1 MTEIFGKRSDEVE
14 KMPKINIYF
23 MYFCYICTM
32 NVEFSSPGHY
42 LFLQIS
48 DLIKERGTMIVDYSS
63 SQLIDNE
70 EYISPY
76 SVVALC
82 HRGYVKSEYDLRPVE
97 FHAHDISV
105 MRPGHIIRNIAASAD
120 YSAQL
125 IVTHTSSLNGMR
137 QQYIS
142 HHLAAHKLFDTN
154 PCQHLTDKQYRQVC
168 DAFNLIQTA
177 CSIEGIYRDE
187 LISSTFH
194 TLMVLLSSFRY
205 EQIES
210 QQDVGHQLSQQFN
223 DAVIEHYRQS
233 HEVSFYASM
242 FHLSPK
248 YFSTLIKQETGI
260 SAGEWIDRYVTLQA
274 KELMNRC
281 RNHTIQQISDDLGF
295 CEQASFSRFF
305 KKQTGMTPTEYKKFI
320 MHSEG

>member
-1 MTEIFGKRSDEVE
+1 MKDTSEEYAPS
-14 KMPKINIYF
+14 
-23 MYFCYICTM
+23 
-32 NVEFSSPGHY
+32 HY
-42 LFLQIS
+42 LLHQMSDQIE
-48 DLIKERGTMIVDYSS
+48 ERGTMIVDYSS
-63 SQLIDNE
+63 SHLVVNE

-82 HRGYVKSEYDLRPVE
+82 HRGYVKSEFDLRPVE
-97 FHAHDISV
+97 FRAHDIAI
-105 MRPGHIIRNIAASAD
+105 MRPGHIIKNCFASAD

-125 IVTHTSSLNGMR
+125 IVTHPSALNSMR
-137 QQYIS
+137 QQYFN
-142 HHLAAHKLFDTN
+142 HHLATHKFFDAY
-154 PCQHLTDKQYRQVC
+154 PWQHLTDEQYRQVC
-168 DAFNLIQTA
+168 DAFNLVQTA
-177 CSIEGIYRDE
+177 CNVEGVYREE

-205 EQIES
+205 EQMES
-210 QQDVGHQLSQQFN
+210 QQDAGHQLSRQFN

-233 HEVSFYASM
+233 REVSFYARM

-274 KELMNRC
+274 KELITRC

-305 KKQTGMTPTEYKKFI
+305 KKQTGMTPTEYR
-320 MHSEG
+320 ER

>member
-1 MTEIFGKRSDEVE
+1 MKETSEEYAPS
-14 KMPKINIYF
+14 
-23 MYFCYICTM
+23 
-32 NVEFSSPGHY
+32 HY
-42 LFLQIS
+42 LLHQIS
-48 DLIKERGTMIVDYSS
+48 DLIKERGTVIIDYSS
-63 SQLIDNE
+63 SQLVDNE

-82 HRGYVKSEYDLRPVE
+82 HQGSVKSEYDLRPVD
-97 FHAHDISV
+97 FRAHDISI
-105 MRPGHIIRNIAASAD
+105 MRPGHIIKNFSASAD

-125 IVTHTSSLNGMR
+125 IVTHTSALNSMR
-137 QQYIS
+137 QQYFN
-142 HHLAAHKLFDTN
+142 HHLATHKSFDAH
-154 PCQHLTDKQYRQVC
+154 PCQHLTDEQYRQVC
-168 DAFNLIQTA
+168 DAFNLVQTA
-177 CSIEGIYRDE
+177 CNVEGIYREE

-205 EQIES
+205 EQLES
-210 QQDVGHQLSQQFN
+210 QQNIGHPLSQQFH

-233 HEVSFYASM
+233 REVSFYASM

-274 KELMNRC
+274 KELITRC

-305 KKQTGMTPTEYKKFI
+305 KQQTGMTPTEYR
-320 MHSEG
+320 ER